1 MWNRAMAGFT
11 IGTNTEANGALL
23 RRLNWI
29 VTLTIDLKPASS
41 AFIESIFCLNQFRT
55 ILYNP
60 TRALVSS
67 DFLISSGH
75 KYDVSLQ
82 AHAAAFE

>member
-1 MWNRAMAGFT
+1 MWNRAMTGFT
-11 IGTNTEANGALL
+11 IGTNSEAHSAFL

-29 VTLTIDLKPASS
+29 VTLTIDLKSAPSS
-41 AFIESIFCLNQFRT
+41 FIECIFCLNQFRT
-55 ILYNP
+55 IRNNP
-60 TRALVSS
+60 TRTLVSS